1 MSERKKM
8 ADKNCYSK
16 EAEERANRGI
26 QKIMDGKVRNHKL
39 RNGALV
45 HSGELEEQECN
56 AFLEF
61 LMTRNYFLIDELRGY
76 ENA

>member
-1 MSERKKM
+1 M

-16 EAEERANRGI
+16 EAEESANRGI

-45 HSGELEEQECN
+45 HSGELEERECN